1 MKNIVLV
8 IITIVSFVAAN
19 LSYASDFDQQPTLTK
34 PISFTENK
42 GQIVD
47 QNSNAR
53 PDVLFGGHSNGMTFH
68 LRNSGISYQLSKIN
82 KTKEW
87 IDPKTSQSTVIVD
100 QRTIYRVDI
109 NWLNTNSNAQ
119 IIKGTSVVGFDNF
132 YTTGKN
138 EGILNV
144 QSFEDVTYQNLYNG
158 INLKWYQKD
167 EQLKYDYICAAGSD
181 YTQIKLQISG
191 ADQLFVDSD
200 GNLII
205 ETPLGKIIE
214 QAPLV
219 IQDGKK
225 LKSEWI
231 LNDDILS
238 FKIYDLNKNVSY
250 IIDPIVRAWGTYYG
264 TTSEEKSYST
274 KSDNNGNVYITGK
287 TGDPASGITLA
298 TLGAHQTTFAGNT
311 DCFLVKFNTSGVR
324 QWGTYYGGT
333 QEDYSVS
340 CDIDSDNNVYI
351 AGYTVSL
358 TGEGIETSGS
368 YQEYN
373 FGNFDAFLVK
383 FDPSGVRQWGTYFG
397 GPGGDFALSCKTD
410 LSNNIYL
417 TGYTNSLSN
426 ISTYGVQQQNH
437 ATGASD
443 NDGFLA
449 KFNSS
454 GSILWSRYFGGGN
467 EDKFYSV
474 ATDKDKNV
482 YITGE
487 TTSPFMANF
496 SSHQSS
502 IAGFNDAIIAKFD
515 STGIK
520 SWCSYFGGS
529 FNEVGSSCSVDT
541 TGHVYMAGYT
551 SSTNGIAYNGS
562 GVYQE
567 SRQVAFGVDLFLT
580 QFNTNNGTNNWGTY
594 YGGDTDEEAGNCVT
608 DLAGNTY
615 ICGTTVSTNGTSI
628 ASTGSYQSVHGGGSR
643 DAFIAKIDTDG
654 KRKWGTYYGNSGYD
668 VGTACAI
675 DRDTI
680 VYLTGY
686 TLSNTGFSTSGAL
699 QTTNEGAL
707 DGFLVKFS
715 LCSSFTVTTD
725 TSINVSC
732 FGGSNGAITL
742 NTPTGGTSPYTYEWS
757 GTPDG
762 DATLSILNLSAGAY
776 TCDITDNEGCASQK
790 TVSITEP
797 SVLSSSISSQT
808 NILCFGATTGA
819 AVISVSGGTAPYSY
833 SWSPSG
839 GTTATI
845 SGKSAGTYT
854 CTITDA
860 NGCTKTQNVTLTEP
874 TGLSVNT
881 SATPVSCNGGN
892 NGTGLVTPNGGT
904 APYTYLWAHNSATI
918 SNQFGLS
925 AGTYSCTVTD
935 ANSCSVLGFIVINEP
950 LALTSSTVSVQNASC
965 NGANNGS
972 IEILVSGGNF
982 PYNYSWSPSGGF
994 TQQAQFLTAGA
1005 YTCTITDTKG
1015 CTKTHNASV
1024 FQPTIVSGTT
1034 TITNVS
1040 CNGGSNGAINLTP
1053 TGGVSPFSY
1062 NWGGGIT
1069 TEDRT
1074 GLSAGSYSVTITDAN
1089 GCFGTVPGNITQP
1102 TAIIASVSSQTNI
1115 SCNGG
1120 STGAATISASGGTG
1134 AFTYS
1139 WTPSG
1144 GTAATASGVTAGTY
1158 TCTITDANSC
1168 TKTQN
1173 VTITQPTAITSS
1185 VSSQSN
1191 VSCFGGS
1198 NGSATI
1204 TASGGTGAF
1213 TYSWSP
1219 SGGTAATA
1227 TGLSVGTYT
1236 CTITDANGCTK
1247 NQVVTITQPTAIVNG
1262 TFATTNV
1269 SCFGGSNGAINLTPT
1284 GGTAPYT
1291 FNWGGG
1297 ITTEDRTGLTAGSYS
1312 VTITDA
1318 NSCTASVSSTI
1329 TQPAVALSGSTVI
1342 TNVSCNADSTGAINL
1357 TPTGGTTPYTFNWGG
1372 GITTEDRTGLA
1383 AGSYSITI
1391 TDANSCTASVSS
1403 TVTEP
1408 TTISSS
1414 VSSQTNVSCNAG
1426 SNGAATILVS
1436 GGTTPYTYSW
1446 SPSGGTAATASGLS
1460 SGTYTCTI
1468 TDFNGCTKTQNVT
1481 ITQPVASVSGTT
1493 VVTNA
1498 ACFGANTG
1506 AINLTPAGGTAPYTF
1521 NWGGGIT
1528 TEDRTGLS
1536 AGSYSVTITD
1546 ANGCTNI
1553 ASATITQPAASVS
1566 GTTAITHVSC
1576 NAGSNGAINL
1586 TVSGGTAPYTFNWG
1600 GGITTEDRTGLTAG
1614 TYNVT
1619 ITDANSC
1626 TASSSATITQ
1636 PATALSGSTVVTNV
1650 SCNAGSNGAI
1660 NLTATGGTAP
1670 YTFNWGGGI
1679 TTEDRTGISAGTYSV
1694 TITDANGCT
1703 NIDSATITQPA
1714 TALSGSTV
1722 STNASCNGGSNGA
1735 INLTPTGGTAP
1746 YTFNWG
1752 GGITTEDQAGIS
1764 AGTYNVTITDANSC
1778 TASTSAIVTQP
1789 TGISA
1794 TWITTPVNCFGESNG
1809 QINFTASGGTGSYT
1823 FNWGGGITTEDR
1835 TGLSAGAYS
1844 VMVTDSL
1851 ACAATL
1857 SISVTEPANLTSS
1870 IAITNVSCFAG
1881 SDGALDITVSGG
1893 TAPYSYFW
1901 ISAITSEDLTSRSA
1915 GTYSVEI
1922 SDAHG
1927 CTLNDTAMI
1936 TQPTE
1941 IISTSIITNV
1951 DCFGNSTGAIDIV
1964 PSGGVGP
1971 YTYNWGGG
1979 ITTEDQAGLTA
1990 GNYSIAITDATSC
2003 VSNISITVTEPI
2015 VLSATNSSVNI
2026 ACFGATT
2033 GSIDVTVS
2041 GGTAPYTYN
2050 WGGGLTAEDLTNL
2063 PSGNYNV
2070 TVTDNH
2076 GCTTTS
2082 SATLTQP
2089 TDLVI
2094 LKDSLNILCFGEQS
2108 GIATVLVSGGVGPYS
2123 YNWIGTNAYTS
2134 TATYLVAGN
2143 YSVEIT
2149 DNNGCMK
2156 VADFA
2161 LTQNPAITSSFSVS
2175 QCDPYTWESN
2185 YYPISGTYQQVFS
2198 AANGCDSTVTL
2209 LLNVFGYPT
2218 ISISAS
2224 ESIICAGES
2233 VVLNAT
2239 GGVSTATWNNGVV
2252 NNQSFVPAATT
2263 TYTAEI
2269 SNAQGCIA
2277 TEDITVFVR
2286 ELPTVFMENFAD
2298 STCIDTNLVACPFAT
2313 PAGGIYSGNGVTG
2326 VLLNTQIAGI
2336 GQHEIIY
2343 TYADQYGCANSDTS
2357 IVTIVDCELPL
2368 NETGLA
2374 ENSESGLS
2382 IYPNPSNGEFT
2393 IESQLKLT
2401 AIVTDAVGRVIQ
2413 TIDLT
2418 IGKSTVSISNEADGV
2433 YFILV
2438 NSNQSIHRVV
2448 KQ

>member
-1 MKNIVLV
+1 M
-8 IITIVSFVAAN
+8 SC
-19 LSYASDFDQQPTLTK
+19 
-34 PISFTENK
+34 
-42 GQIVD
+42 
-47 QNSNAR
+47 NA
-53 PDVLFGGHSNGMTFH
+53 
-68 LRNSGISYQLSKIN
+68 
-82 KTKEW
+82 
-87 IDPKTSQSTVIVD
+87 
-100 QRTIYRVDI
+100 
-109 NWLNTNSNAQ
+109 
-119 IIKGTSVVGFDNF
+119 
-132 YTTGKN
+132 
-138 EGILNV
+138 
-144 QSFEDVTYQNLYNG
+144 
-158 INLKWYQKD
+158 
-167 EQLKYDYICAAGSD
+167 
-181 YTQIKLQISG
+181 
-191 ADQLFVDSD
+191 
-200 GNLII
+200 
-205 ETPLGKIIE
+205 
-214 QAPLV
+214 
-219 IQDGKK
+219 
-225 LKSEWI
+225 
-231 LNDDILS
+231 
-238 FKIYDLNKNVSY
+238 
-250 IIDPIVRAWGTYYG
+250 
-264 TTSEEKSYST
+264 
-274 KSDNNGNVYITGK
+274 
-287 TGDPASGITLA
+287 
-298 TLGAHQTTFAGNT
+298 
-311 DCFLVKFNTSGVR
+311 
-324 QWGTYYGGT
+324 
-333 QEDYSVS
+333 
-340 CDIDSDNNVYI
+340 
-351 AGYTVSL
+351 
-358 TGEGIETSGS
+358 
-368 YQEYN
+368 
-373 FGNFDAFLVK
+373 
-383 FDPSGVRQWGTYFG
+383 
-397 GPGGDFALSCKTD
+397 
-410 LSNNIYL
+410 
-417 TGYTNSLSN
+417 
-426 ISTYGVQQQNH
+426 
-437 ATGASD
+437 
-443 NDGFLA
+443 
-449 KFNSS
+449 
-454 GSILWSRYFGGGN
+454 
-467 EDKFYSV
+467 
-474 ATDKDKNV
+474 
-482 YITGE
+482 
-487 TTSPFMANF
+487 
-496 SSHQSS
+496 
-502 IAGFNDAIIAKFD
+502 
-515 STGIK
+515 
-520 SWCSYFGGS
+520 
-529 FNEVGSSCSVDT
+529 
-541 TGHVYMAGYT
+541 
-551 SSTNGIAYNGS
+551 
-562 GVYQE
+562 
-567 SRQVAFGVDLFLT
+567 
-580 QFNTNNGTNNWGTY
+580 
-594 YGGDTDEEAGNCVT
+594 
-608 DLAGNTY
+608 
-615 ICGTTVSTNGTSI
+615 
-628 ASTGSYQSVHGGGSR
+628 
-643 DAFIAKIDTDG
+643 
-654 KRKWGTYYGNSGYD
+654 
-668 VGTACAI
+668 
-675 DRDTI
+675 
-680 VYLTGY
+680 
-686 TLSNTGFSTSGAL
+686 
-699 QTTNEGAL
+699 
-707 DGFLVKFS
+707 
-715 LCSSFTVTTD
+715 
-725 TSINVSC
+725 
-732 FGGSNGAITL
+732 GSNGA
-742 NTPTGGTSPYTYEWS
+742 
-757 GTPDG
+757 
-762 DATLSILNLSAGAY
+762 AT
-776 TCDITDNEGCASQK
+776 
-790 TVSITEP
+790 
-797 SVLSSSISSQT
+797 
-808 NILCFGATTGA
+808 
-819 AVISVSGGTAPYSY
+819 
-833 SWSPSG
+833 
-839 GTTATI
+839 
-845 SGKSAGTYT
+845 
-854 CTITDA
+854 
-860 NGCTKTQNVTLTEP
+860 
-874 TGLSVNT
+874 
-881 SATPVSCNGGN
+881 
-892 NGTGLVTPNGGT
+892 
-904 APYTYLWAHNSATI
+904 
-918 SNQFGLS
+918 
-925 AGTYSCTVTD
+925 
-935 ANSCSVLGFIVINEP
+935 
-950 LALTSSTVSVQNASC
+950 
-965 NGANNGS
+965 
-972 IEILVSGGNF
+972 ILVSGGTT
-982 PYNYSWSPSGGF
+982 PY
-994 TQQAQFLTAGA
+994 
-1005 YTCTITDTKG
+1005 
-1015 CTKTHNASV
+1015 
-1024 FQPTIVSGTT
+1024 
-1034 TITNVS
+1034 
-1040 CNGGSNGAINLTP
+1040 
-1053 TGGVSPFSY
+1053 
-1062 NWGGGIT
+1062 
-1069 TEDRT
+1069 
-1074 GLSAGSYSVTITDAN
+1074 
-1089 GCFGTVPGNITQP
+1089 
-1102 TAIIASVSSQTNI
+1102 
-1115 SCNGG
+1115 
-1120 STGAATISASGGTG
+1120 
-1134 AFTYS
+1134 
-1139 WTPSG
+1139 
-1144 GTAATASGVTAGTY
+1144 
-1158 TCTITDANSC
+1158 
-1168 TKTQN
+1168 
-1173 VTITQPTAITSS
+1173 
-1185 VSSQSN
+1185 
-1191 VSCFGGS
+1191 
-1198 NGSATI
+1198 
-1204 TASGGTGAF
+1204 